1 MRIWKTLTIMIIDLF
16 MVNMAYLFAINIT
29 QLGSFTEIAGIYSK
43 DVVVLS
49 LIYLV
54 CFLLYTFFILFLF
67 INIPHLLVYH
77 KIYIY
82 TYT

>member
-54 CFLLYTFFILFLF
+54 C
-67 INIPHLLVYH
+67 
-77 KIYIY
+77 
-82 TYT
+82 